1 MAYIGPIDIEIAQ
14 MSVAPAPTEPTQPF
28 DTRQFWRFVLAG
40 LALLTIAGGLFWMRF
55 GSLIFF
61 DMLSALQ
68 GCF

>member
-1 MAYIGPIDIEIAQ
+1 MARIADEIAT
-14 MSVAPAPTEPTQPF
+14 MSVTPAPTEATQPF
-28 DTRQFWRFVLAG
+28 DTRRFWRVLLAG
-40 LALLTIAGGLFWMRF
+40 LALLTIAGGLFWARF